1 MRRIIIA
8 LAILA
13 AIAAAFVLGRRFAA
27 PPAAPVPSSPAVSAK
42 LYQCSMH
49 PQIISDKPGKCPICG
64 MNLEPVEESTAEV
77 TPAAK
82 QHKILF
88 YRHPMRPDVTSPTPR
103 KDEMGMDYIPV
114 YEEEMTGAAETGVP
128 GHGSFTLSAERQ
140 QLIGVT
146 RGRVDIRELTLKIR
160 TVGTVAYDPDL
171 YQALIEYRNILNR
184 EAGENIVKAGAL
196 KLRQMGLSE
205 ELIRQFAEAKTDPKT
220 LLLPGKEVWV
230 YARIF
235 EYELDLVHTG
245 QSVEVSIPSLPGRTY
260 TAKIIGLDSVLD
272 AMTRTVRARVLVET
286 PDESLR
292 PETFVHVKLEVPLGK
307 KLSVPFDA
315 VLDTGEHQI
324 VFAVKG
330 AGTFE
335 PRSAKLG
342 RQADGFYEVLS
353 GLEEG
358 EEVVTSA
365 NFLIDSESR
374 FRSAVAAFKKTPPA
388 AHRR

>member
-1 MRRIIIA
+1 
-8 LAILA
+8 
-13 AIAAAFVLGRRFAA
+13 
-27 PPAAPVPSSPAVSAK
+27 
-42 LYQCSMH
+42 
-49 PQIISDKPGKCPICG
+49 
-64 MNLEPVEESTAEV
+64 
-77 TPAAK
+77 
-82 QHKILF
+82 
-88 YRHPMRPDVTSPTPR
+88 
-103 KDEMGMDYIPV
+103 
-114 YEEEMTGAAETGVP
+114 
-128 GHGSFTLSAERQ
+128 
-140 QLIGVT
+140 
-146 RGRVDIRELTLKIR
+146 
-160 TVGTVAYDPDL
+160 
-171 YQALIEYRNILNR
+171 
-184 EAGENIVKAGAL
+184 
-196 KLRQMGLSE
+196 
-205 ELIRQFAEAKTDPKT
+205 
-220 LLLPGKEVWV
+220 
-230 YARIF
+230 
-235 EYELDLVHTG
+235 
-245 QSVEVSIPSLPGRTY
+245 
-260 TAKIIGLDSVLD
+260 
-272 AMTRTVRARVLVET
+272 MTRTVRARVLVET